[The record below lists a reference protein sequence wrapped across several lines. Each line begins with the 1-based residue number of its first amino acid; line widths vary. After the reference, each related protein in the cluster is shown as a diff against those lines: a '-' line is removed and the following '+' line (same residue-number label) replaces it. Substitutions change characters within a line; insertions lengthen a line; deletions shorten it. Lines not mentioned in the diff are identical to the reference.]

1 MPQSQVAIV
10 PTTEFIRVPTCILRT
25 LDKTCV
31 DLFLQHDLAELPVLY
46 CDAGYPLSEDRV
58 TNFAEAEQEGLF
70 VRASDYADF
79 SQDLVDSLEAALED
93 DRLPVTNRYELLQCT
108 VSMEIEHSL
117 RMVNCDSYVA
127 QTESIAGQIVG
138 LLDGNKVLPADL
150 FDIVRHDHNTF
161 VHVTNVAGYVT
172 LLAKE
177 LGHSDPKELEE
188 IAIGGLLHDLGKRK
202 IPSAILNKKSRLTPQ
217 EWDFIKQHPQ
227 AGYEELY
234 LRDNLIHGQLMMVY
248 QHHEHLDG
256 KGYPVGITG
265 EEIHPWAKMLAVVDV
280 FDALTGQRPYR
291 SPISCDEALKMLYY
305 GAGTQF
311 DKEIVACWTSA
322 MQQR

>member
-1 MPQSQVAIV
+1 MPASSVAIA
-10 PTTEFIRVPTCILRT
+10 PSPEFIRVPMSILRA
-25 LDKTCV
+25 LEKTCV
-31 DLFLQHDLAELPVLY
+31 DLFLQHDATGSPVLY
-46 CDAGYPLSEDRV
+46 CDAGYPLSGDRIQGI
-58 TNFAEAEQEGLF
+58 AEADQESLY
-70 VRASDYADF
+70 VRAQDYADF
-79 SQDLVDSLEAALED
+79 SQDLVDSLGATLED
-93 DRLPVTNRYELLQCT
+93 DRLPVTNRYELLQCA

-117 RMVNCDSYVA
+117 RMVNCDYYVA
-127 QTESIAGQIVG
+127 QTETIAGQIVG
-138 LLDGNKVLPADL
+138 LLDGNKVLPSDL

-177 LGHSDPKELEE
+177 LGHNDPKELES

-202 IPSAILNKKSRLTPQ
+202 IPSTILNKTSRLTPQ
-217 EWDFIKQHPQ
+217 EWNYVKQHPQ
-227 AGYEELY
+227 VGYEELY
-234 LRDNLIHGQLMMVY
+234 QRDNLNQGQLMMVY
-248 QHHEHLDG
+248 QHHEHISG

-280 FDALTGQRPYR
+280 FDALTGKRPYR
-291 SPISCDEALKMLYY
+291 TPISSDEALELIGR

-311 DKEIVACWTSA
+311 DKEIVACWTST